1 MRRGITLA
9 VIIFVSFVV
18 ALVVTPADPITYY
31 IYAAGILCVAIPSY
45 LVGLRH
51 GRIHGE
57 TPGNT
62 VVNGGGP

>member
-1 MRRGITLA
+1 MRRGVTLA

-18 ALVVTPADPITYY
+18 ALVVSPADPITYY

-51 GRIHGE
+51 GRIAAE
-57 TPGNT
+57 TRGTT
-62 VVNGGGP
+62 VTNGGGP